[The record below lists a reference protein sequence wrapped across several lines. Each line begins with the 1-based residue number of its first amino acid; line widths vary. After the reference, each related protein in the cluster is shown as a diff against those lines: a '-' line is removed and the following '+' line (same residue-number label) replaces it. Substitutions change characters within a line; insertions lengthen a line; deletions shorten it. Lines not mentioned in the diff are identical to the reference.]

1 MYLHLFSF
9 MNSLVKYYDKSL
21 MSSTSCE
28 DYDDVI
34 PAGSSGVEGWGSK
47 PILRGVARVETRQLH
62 QS

>member
-1 MYLHLFSF
+1 

-34 PAGSSGVEGWGSK
+34 PAGSSEVVGWGSK